1 MQCRNAVISRS
12 LLFLFVCVCVCRV
25 VRVSVC
31 VCARW
36 DFILSLPCKICFFF
50 LFNPLPLLPFAIFF
64 VLFHA
69 PLSICF
75 ISVISILISLLH
87 FFLYLVCG
95 RVRLI
100 YIYIYTYYNI
110 IIFFSLLRVSWRQM
124 KRKKKL
130 WDYLLAYFF
139 FFIFLLLFFS
149 HSLFSSLTKKKKE
162 KVKGKKQNDT
172 NRYSQRAVPTFF
184 FFFF

>member
-124 KRKKKL
+124 KRKKKIVGL
-130 WDYLLAYFF
+130 FISIFF
-139 FFIFLLLFFS
+139 FF
-149 HSLFSSLTKKKKE
+149 HFSSSFFFPQFIFIANEKE
-162 KVKGKKQNDT
+162 KRK
-172 NRYSQRAVPTFF
+172 SQRKKTKRYK
-184 FFFF
+184 